1 MTAPQPGGSA
11 PPVLEVDRVEWVPGA
26 RGALEVRIFGTWRD
40 GLPAGLA
47 FLLIDD
53 ERHRHMF
60 PALSTPPTSKPG
72 QWSAAFPVPGELRPL
87 LNGSLAMRVGLD
99 EVVVPPAQAGA
110 AQEPEPAEVVDRA
123 VLAERRARRAEL
135 VEGELAR
142 RAVEAERASAALEA
156 QLGGL
161 EERVHEVIAQRD
173 AAQAR
178 LHERDRALLT
188 ATQREHAERALR
200 EEAEEER
207 HQLEHALGLELADAR
222 ARLAEAEERAE
233 EADQL
238 RARVAEADTLRA
250 RIAAAQTE
258 RSGLTERLAAAESER
273 TTVSQALA
281 AADVERASLAERLAG
296 AQSERT
302 ELAGR
307 LDATQEQRAA
317 LTGRVATV
325 EAERDALAERV
336 VTVEAER
343 DALAERVASVEA
355 RAEPSRGL
363 TLVRAPGEEE
373 ASASDEAPVPAV
385 AATTAEPPSAP
396 VSGPPVDPAGT
407 LRRELADERA
417 RREQE
422 LAALRGE
429 LTTAVEGLRAELAV
443 LASRGLALV
452 EPVEGDS
459 ASEASEPPHASPPR
473 PPVDRAQ
480 SAQLTALAEELDRAR
495 PRPAEGSRD
504 DRLVADLGT
513 AARRLRENG
522 HTTGAGQSPE
532 GAQASA
538 VPDAPAPEAPVLPDA
553 SVSDASAQDTPAPDP
568 SALPDAPDLTAF
580 PTRVI
585 PDGDRYEDEW
595 LADAVEAIAADDTAL
610 AAEIVT
616 ALLPA
621 QRHVV
626 NRPLRYDLTLEGA
639 GTLRVVL
646 GGGEASVELRSQPAS
661 GADGVD
667 FRVAGP
673 VRAVARLATGSARWR
688 LRGAHVEGSRRRLW
702 RLLRARRAPLSLA
715 SLARGGEQLDP
726 GLVFTLLARAVD
738 RRWTDDHPLAVTYRV
753 TGAQEAVWHVAMTG
767 GAPLTVTSELP
778 DEVPEGALGAVV
790 EVPAH
795 ALLSLV
801 AREPLPE
808 GATAMITGDPA
819 AVARLHAWFD
829 RVQGLPIED

>member
-1 MTAPQPGGSA
+1 
-11 PPVLEVDRVEWVPGA
+11 LEVDRVEWVPGA

-40 GLPAGLA
+40 AHPAGLA

-53 ERHRHMF
+53 ERHHHMF
-60 PALSTPPTSKPG
+60 PALSTPPTCKPE

-87 LNGSLAMRVGLD
+87 LNGPLAMRVGIDQFVL
-99 EVVVPPAQAGA
+99 PPAQAGA

-135 VEGELAR
+135 VEDELAR

-161 EERVHEVIAQRD
+161 EERLREVIAQRD
-173 AAQAR
+173 ATQAQ
-178 LHERDRALLT
+178 LHERDRALVT

-207 HQLEHALGLELADAR
+207 HQLEHALGVELADAR
-222 ARLAEAEERAE
+222 ARLSEAEERAE

-238 RARVAEADTLRA
+238 RARVAEADGLRV

-258 RSGLTERLAAAESER
+258 RSGLTERLAAAERER
-273 TTVSQALA
+273 SAADDLLA
-281 AADVERASLAERLAG
+281 AADAERASLAERLAT
-296 AQSERT
+296 AEHERT

-317 LTGRVATV
+317 LTDRVATV
-325 EAERDALAERV
+325 EAERDALAELV
-336 VTVEAER
+336 ATVQTER
-343 DALAERVASVEA
+343 DALAELVASLEA
-355 RAEPSRGL
+355 RSEESTRGL
-363 TLVRAPGEEE
+363 TLVPAPGDGE
-373 ASASDEAPVPAV
+373 ASSAAGKEPAAAV
-385 AATTAEPPSAP
+385 VATTAEPPSAP
-396 VSGPPVDPAGT
+396 AWEPAVDPAGT
-407 LRRELADERA
+407 LRRELADERE
-417 RREQE
+417 RREGE

-429 LTTAVEGLRAELAV
+429 LTTAVEGLRAELAIF
-443 LASRGLALV
+443 AARGLVGV
-452 EPVEGDS
+452 EPVEGDIP
-459 ASEASEPPHASPPR
+459 AEAPEPTDEPPPPPR
-473 PPVDRAQ
+473 PPVDQAQ
-480 SAQLTALAEELDRAR
+480 SARLTALAEALDRAR
-495 PRPAEGSRD
+495 PRPAEGPRD
-504 DRLVADLGT
+504 DRLVADLGV

-522 HTTGAGQSPE
+522 HTTGATQSPQ
-532 GAQASA
+532 GAPAPA
-538 VPDAPAPEAPVLPDA
+538 PPDAPAPGAPVADAPAPDA
-553 SVSDASAQDTPAPDP
+553 PVADAPSPDP
-568 SALPDAPDLTAF
+568 SATAF

-595 LADAVEAIAADDTAL
+595 LAEAVEAIAQDDTAL
-610 AAEIVT
+610 AAEIIA

-626 NRPLRYDLTLEGA
+626 GRPLRYDLTLEGA
-639 GTLRVVL
+639 GTLRVAL
-646 GGGEASVELRSQPAS
+646 GGGEASVESRSSPAPS
-661 GADGVD
+661 ADGVD
-667 FRVAGP
+667 FRVGGP

-688 LRGAHVEGSRRRLW
+688 LRGARVEGSRRRLW

-715 SLARGGEQLDP
+715 GLARGGEHLDP

-738 RRWTDDHPLAVTYRV
+738 RRWTDDHPLDVTYRV
-753 TGAQEAVWHVAMTG
+753 TDDPEAQWRVATSG
-767 GAPLTVTSELP
+767 GAPLTVTRGAS
-778 DEVPEGALGAVV
+778 DEVPEDLSRAVV

-795 ALLSLV
+795 AFLALV

-808 GATAMITGDPA
+808 GATATVTGDPA

-829 RVQGLPIED
+829 RVQGLPIEG

>member
-1 MTAPQPGGSA
+1 MTTPQPGGSA
-11 PPVLEVDRVEWVPGA
+11 SPVLEVDRVEWVPGA
-26 RGALEVRIFGTWRD
+26 RGALEVRVFGTWR
-40 GLPAGLA
+40 GALPAGLA

-60 PALSTPPTSKPG
+60 PALTTPPTSRPG

-87 LNGSLAMRVGLD
+87 LNGPLAMRVGID
-99 EVVVPPAQAGA
+99 EVVLPPAQAGA
-110 AQEPEPAEVVDRA
+110 TQEPEPAEVVDRA

-135 VEGELAR
+135 VEDELAR

-161 EERVHEVIAQRD
+161 EERLREVVAQRD
-173 AAQAR
+173 IAQGQR
-178 LHERDRALLT
+178 HERDRALLS

-200 EEAEEER
+200 EEAEEGR
-207 HQLEHALGLELADAR
+207 HQLEHAMGAELADAR

-238 RARVAEADTLRA
+238 RARVAEADNLRA

-258 RSGLTERLAAAESER
+258 RSGLTERLAAA
-273 TTVSQALA
+273 
-281 AADVERASLAERLAG
+281 
-296 AQSERT
+296 QSERI

-317 LTGRVATV
+317 LTTRVATVEAEREALTERVATV
-325 EAERDALAERV
+325 EAERDALAKRMAD
-336 VTVEAER
+336 VEAER
-343 DALAERVASVEA
+343 DALAERVASLET
-355 RAEPSRGL
+355 RAEEPSRSL
-363 TLVRAPGEEE
+363 SLVRAPGDAEPPFATEEGP
-373 ASASDEAPVPAV
+373 APAV
-385 AATTAEPPSAP
+385 GATTAQRPSPPA
-396 VSGPPVDPAGT
+396 SGPPVDVAGT

-417 RREQE
+417 RREEE

-429 LTTAVEGLRAELAV
+429 LTTAVAGLRSELAAFAARGIA
-443 LASRGLALV
+443 LA
-452 EPVEGDS
+452 EPVEGDD
-459 ASEASEPPHASPPR
+459 ASQAPEPAHEPPPR

-480 SAQLTALAEELDRAR
+480 SAQLTALAEELERAR
-495 PRPAEGSRD
+495 PRRPVGPRD
-504 DRLVADLGT
+504 GRLVADLG
-513 AARRLRENG
+513 AAAQRLRENG
-522 HTTGAGQSPE
+522 HTAAAGRSPE
-532 GAQASA
+532 GAPVASTPPEA
-538 VPDAPAPEAPVLPDA
+538 VALPDARAFDGPAHSDAPVLPEA
-553 SVSDASAQDTPAPDP
+553 AP
-568 SALPDAPDLTAF
+568 PDAIPPHATAF

-595 LADAVEAIAADDTAL
+595 LAEAVEAIAQDDTAL

-626 NRPLRYDLTLEGA
+626 DRPLRYDITLECA
-639 GTLRVVL
+639 GTLRVAL
-646 GGGEASVELRSQPAS
+646 DGDGEASIEARSQPAP

-667 FRVAGP
+667 FRVGGP
-673 VRAVARLATGSARWR
+673 VRAVVRLATGSARWR
-688 LRGAHVEGSRRRLW
+688 LRGVHVEGSRRRLW

-715 SLARGGEQLDP
+715 ALARSGERLDP

-753 TGAQEAVWHVAMTG
+753 TGDHEAVGHVATTG
-767 GAPLTVTSELP
+767 GAPLTVTKGAP
-778 DEVPEGALGAVV
+778 DEVPEGLRHAVV
-790 EVPAH
+790 EVPAQ
-795 ALLSLV
+795 AFLPLI

-808 GATAMITGDPA
+808 GMVATVTGDPA